1 MELKHTHLGTGESG
15 NTGKL
20 GQVMLETPFLP
31 GADREGSQ
39 GVGKQKVSQQFG
51 GVLYRA
57 VAQYEAPQCESRWE
71 RRLAWGKAVA
81 TKLGEQLGGCALPF
95 PNHG

>member
-1 MELKHTHLGTGESG
+1 
-15 NTGKL
+15 
-20 GQVMLETPFLP
+20 MLETPFLL
-31 GADREGSQ
+31 GADREDSQ
-39 GVGKQKVSQQFG
+39 GVGKQEVSQQFG

-81 TKLGEQLGGCALPF
+81 TKLGEQLGVVRCHFLTMGELPALTDLPAPSF
-95 PNHG
+95 